1 MSKLSFNILR
11 IGTAITFIWIGFL
24 ILKTPE
30 AWGGYLQP
38 WAVKLLPAPIAE
50 VMTVTGILDICL
62 GACLLFNILVWIAA
76 LLAALH
82 IVIILVTSG
91 ITDVT
96 VRDIAILAGTIAL
109 LIESLPENYKN
120 KLYKHESR

>member
-11 IGTAITFIWIGFL
+11 IGIAITFIWIGVL
-24 ILKTPE
+24 ILKAPE

-38 WAVKLLPAPIAE
+38 WTVKLLPAPIGE
-50 VMTVTGILDICL
+50 VMIATGILDICL
-62 GACLLFNILVWIAA
+62 GALLLFNILVWIGA

-82 IVIILVTSG
+82 IIIILVTSG

-96 VRDIAILAGTIAL
+96 VRDIAILAGTITL

-120 KLYKHESR
+120 KLYKHE